1 LWDSSYLENGEKAAE
16 MHQPQPYAL
25 LQCEYTERIQ
35 MKFMVMCVLL
45 ASASLGLCACNKAKS
60 PDQVQA
66 NVAQATR
73 EAAENDA
80 KADATRKQA
89 EAQAS
94 EQLAKDRAAA
104 EAKATETRV
113 AAVADAAVTEADDA
127 TKIAL
132 AKCEALEGDAQRQCR
147 DEANAHLQAVKDRAK
162 AAKKGPLEQ

>member
-1 LWDSSYLENGEKAAE
+1 
-16 MHQPQPYAL
+16 
-25 LQCEYTERIQ
+25 
-35 MKFMVMCVLL
+35 MKFMVMCMLL

-80 KADATRKQA
+80 KADANRKQA

-132 AKCEALEGDAQRQCR
+132 AKCEALEGDARRQCR

>member
-1 LWDSSYLENGEKAAE
+1 
-16 MHQPQPYAL
+16 
-25 LQCEYTERIQ
+25 
-35 MKFMVMCVLL
+35 MKFAAMCILL
-45 ASASLGLCACNKAKS
+45 ASVSLGLCACNKAKS

-80 KADATRKQA
+80 KADANRKQA

-94 EQLAKDRAAA
+94 KQLAKDTADA

-113 AAVADAAVTEADDA
+113 AAVADAAVTEAQGA

-147 DEANAHLQAVKDRAK
+147 DDANAHMQTVQDRAK
-162 AAKKGPLEQ
+162 AAKKGPLTQ